1 MTSSRTLSHP
11 KPSPSFPTTTQIKL
25 HPPWNM
31 TSLPVINSKRNAN
44 INSRGT
50 SATTSHPHCAHSK
63 DIFTSRVE
71 TFPGRQIVLVAP
83 PFRHFVAPPTIKIAW
98 QHDDN
103 ENAGHEKEKPNKK
116 KSINTVRTI
125 GKPNKNLGVSR
136 DRYFHKESRLIS
148 LVPGIEVDDWWL
160 NSGDP
165 DTRSQPAACL
175 RLV

>member
-50 SATTSHPHCAHSK
+50 STTTSHPHCAHSK

-116 KSINTVRTI
+116 K
-125 GKPNKNLGVSR
+125 VST
-136 DRYFHKESRLIS
+136 L
-148 LVPGIEVDDWWL
+148 
-160 NSGDP
+160 
-165 DTRSQPAACL
+165 
-175 RLV
+175 